1 MVIDLKLENMADVKK
16 INDFACKC
24 DFNVYVSA
32 NTSMIDAKSMLG
44 LTTMVGKDNLR
55 LVFPDHVRFE
65 KVETAMKKAKL
76 L

>member
-1 MVIDLKLENMADVKK
+1 MVIDLKMDNMADVKK
-16 INDFACKC
+16 INEFACKC

-44 LTTMVGKDNLR
+44 LTTMVGRNDLR
-55 LVFPDHVRFE
+55 LVFPDHIRFE
-65 KVETAMKKAKL
+65 RVERAMRKAKL

>member
-1 MVIDLKLENMADVKK
+1 MVIDLRMDNMADVKK
-16 INDFACKC
+16 INDFASKC

-32 NTSMIDAKSMLG
+32 NTSMVDAKSMLG

-65 KVETAMKKAKL
+65 KVERAMRKAKL